1 VCRPRSLKCCALT
14 LKTERFGMLALK
26 NENIELQRTVGAEHN
41 SSLACVSTTDELE
54 GAEVLH
60 S

>member
-1 VCRPRSLKCCALT
+1 
-14 LKTERFGMLALK
+14 MLALK

-54 GAEVLH
+54 GAEVLLH